1 MKVYCG
7 IPCSYT
13 THVMTSLSCF
23 FDTGIINEIIENSE
37 SNDNIMDRILQG
49 KDLKSE
55 IDKFVVVDPDFVTN
69 RYFQTGDYAI
79 WNFARTFLGIRF
91 AQIKNLF
98 VNPDFG
104 KQGLH
109 SKDNSLEP
117 HCNTQLFWMVT
128 RIEIFSRH
136 GTFTSQSIHIRVVL
150 FDLKN
155 PKIFQFSQAYR
166 AKSCLKNEI
175 TKGSIFV
182 SD

>member
-1 MKVYCG
+1 M
-7 IPCSYT
+7 
-13 THVMTSLSCF
+13 
-23 FDTGIINEIIENSE
+23 ENNE

-55 IDKFVVVDPDFVTN
+55 IDKFVVVDPDFVTD

-117 HCNTQLFWMVT
+117 HCNTQLFCMVT
-128 RIEIFSRH
+128 RIEWDLY
-136 GTFTSQSIHIRVVL
+136 QSIYTHQSST
-150 FDLKN
+150 F
-155 PKIFQFSQAYR
+155 
-166 AKSCLKNEI
+166 
-175 TKGSIFV
+175 
-182 SD
+182 